1 MRRVLL
7 RNLSPKALFS
17 LPVFL
22 FSLSWGISTNLL
34 NVVYNPPE
42 LYLER
47 ILILVF
53 SHSVMFSG
61 IFIGLKLLERM
72 PKLAQAALMLPLIL
86 VAALMRG
93 YTNWVMFSFIGID
106 SPEEMTYRVFGGLTN
121 MGLALTFSA
130 IAVHRIRSYTE
141 NRKKLLAESYRL
153 LDLRRTA
160 REQIK
165 VSTESKLRQIRAQI
179 LDSLSLDKA
188 ESAQKSM
195 QLITQTIDNVV
206 RPISQ
211 QIENEQLL
219 TYSSP
224 EEVKKVKLNWTEA
237 FLGALDPKFLN
248 PVAVTLCTII
258 GAFTFI
264 STTNTLEDTIKLLAL
279 ALVGTWGLVS
289 LTKRVLLEAHSRL
302 PKPVVKG
309 LWIVLVPVPGIGVS
323 LLSLLVT
330 LETPNPFAF
339 LLIGPY
345 FVTGL
350 SILFSLTGSSQA
362 MADVASQRLEE
373 NTQKLAW
380 EVARV
385 SGEHRRLQRS
395 LSHLV
400 HGRIQSG
407 LTSSLLRLKQAVES
421 GPESLAKVEKV
432 IHHELVQLI
441 NSASLDDLENSP
453 TLQNV
458 IGRINQTWE
467 DIAKSTLELNGITED
482 EISKDAILL
491 ANLAELIPE
500 LAFNAIKHGGANR
513 VEFGLSLMTSNA
525 VEILCNDNGE
535 RPADSGRVG
544 LGTKLLDECALEW
557 TRGPLEEGGGT
568 TTKVVLPFA
577 PSEPAK
583 D

>member
-1 MRRVLL
+1 MRNFLV

-22 FSLSWGISTNLL
+22 FSLSWGITTNLL
-34 NVVYNPPE
+34 NIVYNPPG

-53 SHSVMFSG
+53 SHLVMFSG
-61 IFIGLKLLERM
+61 IFLGLTVLRLL
-72 PKLAQAALMLPLIL
+72 PQLTQAVLMVPLIL
-86 VAALMRG
+86 VAAMMRG
-93 YTNWVMFSFIGID
+93 YTNWVMFSFIGIG
-106 SPEEMTYRVFGGLTN
+106 SPEDLTYRVFGGLTN
-121 MGLALTFSA
+121 MGLSLTFSA
-130 IAVHRIRSYTE
+130 IAVHRIRNYTE

-153 LDLRRTA
+153 LDLRKTA

-165 VSTESKLRQIRAQI
+165 VSTEAKLREIRSRI
-179 LDSLSLDKA
+179 LESLSLDKA
-188 ESAQKSM
+188 QSAEKSM
-195 QLITQTIDNVV
+195 QLITQTIDTVV
-206 RPISQ
+206 RPLSQ
-211 QIENEQLL
+211 QIDNEQLL

-224 EEVKKVKLNWTEA
+224 EEVKKVKLNWGEA

-248 PVAVTLCTII
+248 PAAVTLCTII

-279 ALVGTWGLVS
+279 AMVGTWGLVS
-289 LTKRVLLEAHSRL
+289 LIKLALLKAHSRL
-302 PKPVVKG
+302 PKPMAIA
-309 LWIVLVPVPGIGVS
+309 LWVLLIPVPGIGVS
-323 LLSLLVT
+323 FLSLLVT
-330 LETPNPFAF
+330 LQTPNPYAF

-385 SGEHRRLQRS
+385 SGEYRRLQRS

-421 GPESLAKVEKV
+421 GSESLAKVEKA
-432 IHHELVQLI
+432 IQNELVQLV
-441 NSASLDDLENSP
+441 NSASLDDLESVPN
-453 TLQNV
+453 LENV

-467 DIAKSTLELNGITED
+467 DIAESSLELNGVTEA
-482 EISKDAILL
+482 EISKDAVLL

-500 LAFNAIKHGGANR
+500 LAFNAIKHGGAKK
-513 VEFGLSLMTSNA
+513 VAFTLGLATENTAQLT
-525 VEILCNDNGE
+525 CTDNGE

-544 LGTKLLDECALEW
+544 LGTKLLDECALQWKREPNKE
-557 TRGPLEEGGGT
+557 TKGT
-568 TTKVVLPFA
+568 ITEVMLPFA
-577 PSEPAK
+577 T
-583 D
+583 

>member
-1 MRRVLL
+1 MRDLL
-7 RNLSPKALFS
+7 VRNLNPRALFS

-22 FSLSWGISTNLL
+22 FSLSWGITTNLL
-34 NVVYNPPE
+34 NIVYNPPE

-47 ILILVF
+47 ILILVL
-53 SHSVMFSG
+53 SHSVMFTG
-61 IFIGLKLLERM
+61 IFLGLKVLELL
-72 PKLAQAALMLPLIL
+72 PKLAQAMLMVPLIL
-86 VAALMRG
+86 IAAMMRG

-106 SPEEMTYRVFGGLTN
+106 SPDDLTYRVFGGLTN

-130 IAVHRIRSYTE
+130 IAVHRIRNYTE
-141 NRKKLLAESYRL
+141 NKKRLLAESYRL
-153 LDLRRTA
+153 LDLRKTA

-165 VSTESKLRQIRAQI
+165 VSTESKLREIRFQI
-179 LDSLSLDKA
+179 LESLSLDKA
-188 ESAQKSM
+188 ASAEKSM
-195 QLITQTIDNVV
+195 QLITQTIDSVV
-206 RPISQ
+206 RPLSQ

-224 EEVKKVKLNWTEA
+224 EEVTKVKLNWREA

-248 PVAVTLCTII
+248 PVAVTVCTII
-258 GAFTFI
+258 GAFAFI
-264 STTNTLEDTIKLLAL
+264 STTNTLEDTLMLLAL
-279 ALVGTWGLVS
+279 ALVGTWSLV
-289 LTKRVLLEAHSRL
+289 TIVKWVLLQAQSRL
-302 PKPVVKG
+302 PKSVAIG
-309 LWIVLVPVPGIGVS
+309 LWILLIPVPGIGVS

-330 LETPNPFAF
+330 LQTPNPYAF

-362 MADVASQRLEE
+362 RGKAVSQRLEE

-421 GPESLAKVEKV
+421 GPESLAKVEKT
-432 IHHELVQLI
+432 IRNELVQLI
-441 NSASLDDLENSP
+441 NAANLDDLEGVP
-453 TLQNV
+453 TLENV
-458 IGRINQTWE
+458 ISRINQTWE
-467 DIAKSTLELNGITED
+467 DIATITSELEGVSEEELSRD
-482 EISKDAILL
+482 PVLL
-491 ANLAELIPE
+491 TNLAELIPE
-500 LAFNAIKHGGANR
+500 LAFNAIKHGGANN
-513 VEFGLSLMTSNA
+513 VDFTLGLAT
-525 VEILCNDNGE
+525 EITVQLTCTDNGE

-544 LGTKLLDECALEW
+544 LGTKLLDECALRWRRE
-557 TRGPLEEGGGT
+557 PLQEGIGT
-568 TTKVVLPFA
+568 TTEVMLPYSPMELAVV
-577 PSEPAK
+577 
-583 D
+583 